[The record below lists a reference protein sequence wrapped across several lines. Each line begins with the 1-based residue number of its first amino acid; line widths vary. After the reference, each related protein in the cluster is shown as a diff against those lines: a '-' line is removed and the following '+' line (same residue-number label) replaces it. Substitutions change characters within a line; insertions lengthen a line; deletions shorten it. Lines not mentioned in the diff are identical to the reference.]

1 MFFASANWW
10 WGRSIPFCL
19 AKHRPRPLSIYL
31 NSSNVRLHGHDFPLK
46 SFPFFWRGET
56 KKKKKTRKQLQL
68 RCKIQQKR
76 RVFDDFSTT
85 GRAKVVTLLD
95 YRRKKNYSDTECCDK
110 VKKYEMFCHL
120 RYLIK
125 NSSQIPDKGR
135 QRNMKNPEGGEKCD
149 CLPTH
154 TCMHGV
160 WF

>member
-1 MFFASANWW
+1 M
-10 WGRSIPFCL
+10 
-19 AKHRPRPLSIYL
+19 AKL
-31 NSSNVRLHGHDFPLK
+31 
-46 SFPFFWRGET
+46 

-154 TCMHGV
+154 TWRTFMALLKGEARDCSQKV
-160 WF
+160 SS